1 MFIFLIFMDDLK
13 IKFRYFILI
22 NYKNIIIFWVDYII
36 LLFTFFNKYI
46 KSKVI
51 IYLKG
56 RMSNSQEIII
66 QNLNRNITKYKN
78 MYTNLI

>member
-66 QNLNRNITKYKN
+66 
-78 MYTNLI
+78 